1 MEEKKA
7 YYFSYE
13 RYHRLLNIMRSV
25 SKLPNVFELTEFDIL
40 CSDIS
45 HGLIGDYGEV
55 EWKRFGI
62 GMDSFEKLLNSG
74 FSTPL
79 PRQDLERLRALVYWR
94 DHVRELFPEETGA
107 EKLEKFE
114 VECSKQIRSMLP
126 ICEEEIA
133 RAKSKDDLGRWV
145 GYIMEPVNV
154 SIHGDET
161 YKKVL
166 SYLKEVQREE
176 LESEEWQIIHSH
188 LPHWDE
194 DEINHS
200 PFPIEMIIKAARH
213 TSLLVWENIDKT
225 ISSEEDIV
233 DTIPSLMLKNTDA
246 GTLFDELRGHLVFTS
261 GRYIAKEDAALT
273 YAMWLTCVYILI
285 DSQDEPYYEEASRIS
300 KELLAYIKTIQGED
314 YPVVSLEYDIW
325 EIMSDLKER
334 KKGQTASNAEEQE
347 ETPSEV
353 PLVKP
358 DSSFFGE
365 KFSPDVCEAELLRIL
380 NGARTKA
387 AACRGILTYADAGY
401 FVLSDKT
408 DQEKAAAINPWLALT
423 NKKDNPKFVLTEHDF
438 CKANLG
444 KHKR

>member
-94 DHVRELFPEETGA
+94 DHVRELFPEDTKA

-114 VECSKQIRSMLP
+114 LECCKQIYSMLP

-213 TSLLVWENIDKT
+213 MSLLVCENLGKKL
-225 ISSEEDIV
+225 
-233 DTIPSLMLKNTDA
+233 PSPTLKSTDV
-246 GTLFDELRGHLVFTS
+246 GTLFNELRGQFVLTS
-261 GRYIAKEDAALT
+261 GRYIAREDAALT
-273 YAMWLTCVYILI
+273 YAIWLTCVYMLI
-285 DSQDEPYYEEASRIS
+285 ESQNEPYYPKVLRKS
-300 KELLAYIKTIQGED
+300 KNLLDYIKVIQGGD
-314 YPVVSLEYDIW
+314 HYPVASLEDDITQ
-325 EIMSDLKER
+325 IMRDLAER
-334 KKGQTASNAEEQE
+334 KKAQTASNAEEQE